1 MKKSKKKMY
10 LMSAM
15 AMTFAS
21 ALCFSSCSTDFW
33 TIDDIATTS
42 STFYI
47 IGYIEGFNKGIDES
61 GIEFKTENL
70 IDGWWNKLLG
80 KEEKPNEENPNES
93 ETPNE
98 GEGSTE
104 SETPN
109 EGEGSTE
116 SETPG
121 SEEGN
126 E

>member
-10 LMSAM
+10 LMSTM
-15 AMTFAS
+15 ALTFAS
-21 ALCFSSCSTDFW
+21 ALCLSSCSTDLW

-47 IGYIEGFNKGIDES
+47 IGYIEGFKKGIDEW

-80 KEEKPNEENPNES
+80 KEEKPNEENPNEG
-93 ETPNE
+93 ETPN
-98 GEGSTE
+98 E

>member
-1 MKKSKKKMY
+1 MKRLKKK
-10 LMSAM
+10 LCLTSAM
-15 AMTFAS
+15 ALACLGTA
-21 ALCFSSCSTDFW
+21 CFSSCSTDFW

-47 IGYIEGFNKGIDES
+47 IGYFEGFNKGVEES
-61 GIEFKTENL
+61 EVELKTQSLLKN
-70 IDGWWNKLLG
+70 WWNSILG
-80 KEEKPNEENPNES
+80 K

-98 GEGSTE
+98 
-104 SETPN
+104 ETPN